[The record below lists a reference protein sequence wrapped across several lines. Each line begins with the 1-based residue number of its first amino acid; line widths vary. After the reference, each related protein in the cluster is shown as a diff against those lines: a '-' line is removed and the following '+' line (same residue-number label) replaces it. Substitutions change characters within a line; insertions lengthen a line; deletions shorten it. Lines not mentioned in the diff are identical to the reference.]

1 MQNFPAILQKITEK
15 ISLTSAEMCD
25 AMQAILQGELTNA
38 QLAAFLIAMRM
49 KGETVN
55 ELTAAAKVM
64 RELATP
70 VDVRVKN
77 VIDIVGTGGDQ
88 AQLFNISTASALV
101 IAAAGGFVAKHG
113 NRSVSSKSGSA
124 DVLEAAGV
132 NLNLTPQQIADG
144 IKKIGVG
151 FLFAPLHHTAMKH
164 VASVRKELGARTFF
178 NLLGPLTN
186 PANVKQQVVGVY
198 SKQWLTPI
206 AEVLQQLGSEHVMV
220 LHAEDG
226 LDEISIAAPTLVAE
240 LKAGVIT
247 HYTITPEQFGLTS
260 STLDPLKV
268 SNANESLEIIKHVLE
283 NKPGAAHDIVALN
296 AGAGIYVA
304 GLSNHLADGI
314 NLAKQVI
321 ADGKAALKLKQLI
334 EFSRNI

>member
-1 MQNFPAILQKITEK
+1 MQNIQTILQKIIQK
-15 ISLTSAEMCD
+15 ISLTSAEMTGV
-25 AMQAILQGELTNA
+25 MQAILQGELTHA

-49 KGETVN
+49 KGETVS

-64 RELATP
+64 RELVTP
-70 VDVRVKN
+70 VDVAVKN
-77 VIDIVGTGGDQ
+77 LMDIVGTGGDQ
-88 AQLFNISTASALV
+88 AQLFNVSTASALV

-132 NLNLTPQQIADG
+132 NLNLTPQKIAEG
-144 IKKIGVG
+144 IKKIGIG

-164 VASVRKELGARTFF
+164 VVSVRKELGARTFF

-198 SKQWLTPI
+198 SKQWLTLI
-206 AEVLQQLGSEHVMV
+206 AEVLQQLGSEHVLV
-220 LHAEDG
+220 VHSEDG
-226 LDEISIAAPTLVAE
+226 LDEISIAAPTLIAE
-240 LKAGVIT
+240 LKLGVIT

-268 SNANESLEIIKHVLE
+268 TNADESLEIIKHVLE
-283 NKPGAAHDIVALN
+283 NKPGAARDIVILN
-296 AGAGIYVA
+296 AGTGIYVA
-304 GLSNHLADGI
+304 GISNNLADGI

-321 ADGKAALKLKQLI
+321 ADGKAKLKLKQFI
-334 EFSRNI
+334 EFSQAI